1 MTQHSAQEAAEA
13 MLGGPVMAITTSVKK
28 KTSSSNLPRET
39 RKKENKDQLRNKL
52 TRDEKD
58 NKKMKLRTVFFF

>member
-28 KTSSSNLPRET
+28 KTSSSNLPQET
-39 RKKENKDQLRNKL
+39 RKKVR
-52 TRDEKD
+52 R
-58 NKKMKLRTVFFF
+58 KKIKISSEIS